1 MKRVVV
7 TGMGCISALG
17 HDLDAFRQGLL
28 AGRCGIGE
36 IGVFDTTGFDV
47 DIAGEVP
54 DYDPKAHFAKLQLSQ
69 LDRFAQFGVLSAR
82 EAVRRA
88 GLVIEGPLAE
98 RTAVVHGTGIGSQST
113 QDEVHRSLYAQGA
126 KRVHPLSVPK
136 AMTSAAVSQI
146 SMDLGAKGPAFGTV
160 SACSS
165 AGHALAMACMLLQTG
180 QADAAISGGAEA
192 PLSYGAVKAWIELRV
207 MARDT
212 CRPFSARRGGMVLGE
227 GAGTMVLE
235 TLEHAERRGAPIL
248 AELAGVGMSSD
259 AYKLVKPDVAGM
271 ERAMGEALRSA
282 GLEPGAIDYLNA
294 HGTGTAQNDPTETAA
309 IRSVFGAHADRLA
322 VSSTKSMH
330 AHTLGAAA
338 VLEAIA
344 SVIAIEAQ
352 TAPPTIGYLGP
363 DPGCDLDYVPN
374 EARPTEISAAL
385 SNSFAFGGLNCS
397 LVFTRHDG

>member
-69 LDRFAQFGVLSAR
+69 LDRFAQFSVLSAR

-113 QDEVHRSLYAQGA
+113 QDEVHRSLYAEGA

-136 AMTSAAVSQI
+136 AMTSAAVSHI

-165 AGHALAMACMLLQTG
+165 AAHALAMACMLLQTG

-192 PLSYGAVKAWIELRV
+192 PLSYAAFKAWIALRV

-212 CRPFSARRGGMVLGE
+212 CRPFSDKRGGMVLGE
-227 GAGTMVLE
+227 GAGTLVLE
-235 TLEHAERRGAPIL
+235 TLEHAQGRGAPVL

-259 AYKLVKPDVAGM
+259 AYKLVQPDITGM
-271 ERAMGEALRSA
+271 ERAMAGALRSA
-282 GLEPGAIDYLNA
+282 DIEPGAIDYLNA

-330 AHTLGAAA
+330 GHALGAAA
-338 VLEAIA
+338 ALEAIA
-344 SVIAIEAQ
+344 SVLAIEAQ

>member
-1 MKRVVV
+1 
-7 TGMGCISALG
+7 
-17 HDLDAFRQGLL
+17 
-28 AGRCGIGE
+28 
-36 IGVFDTTGFDV
+36 
-47 DIAGEVP
+47 
-54 DYDPKAHFAKLQLSQ
+54 
-69 LDRFAQFGVLSAR
+69 
-82 EAVRRA
+82 
-88 GLVIEGPLAE
+88 
-98 RTAVVHGTGIGSQST
+98 
-113 QDEVHRSLYAQGA
+113 
-126 KRVHPLSVPK
+126 
-136 AMTSAAVSQI
+136 MTSAAVSHI

-180 QADAAISGGAEA
+180 QADAAISGGSEA

-212 CRPFSARRGGMVLGE
+212 CRPFSDKRGGMVLGE
-227 GAGTMVLE
+227 GAGTLVLE
-235 TLEHAERRGAPIL
+235 TLEHAQGRGAPVL

-259 AYKLVKPDVAGM
+259 AYKLVQPDITGM
-271 ERAMGEALRSA
+271 ERAMAGALRSA
-282 GLEPGAIDYLNA
+282 DLEPGAIEYLNA

-330 AHTLGAAA
+330 GHALGAAA
-338 VLEAIA
+338 ALEAIA
-344 SVIAIEAQ
+344 SVLAIEAQ

-397 LVFTRHDG
+397 LVFARFDA